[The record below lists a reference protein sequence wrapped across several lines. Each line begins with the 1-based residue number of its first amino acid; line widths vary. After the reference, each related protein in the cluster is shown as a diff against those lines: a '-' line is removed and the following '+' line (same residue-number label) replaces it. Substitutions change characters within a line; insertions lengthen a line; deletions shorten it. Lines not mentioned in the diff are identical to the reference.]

1 LAYNTKMP
9 VEDYYKDKEK
19 ELINLVSIQKNEIS
33 SLNAKQQISEDSDG
47 AIEDGNSFQDPMKI
61 YLSEIRKKGLLKSG
75 EEENL
80 SKKLEL
86 YLEIERDLGSLESI
100 NIDLVTEWFKRARR
114 GFLQAKKSLLILT
127 NYHKIELKLNELKFE
142 EIAENAE
149 LRKIIDAPFSED
161 FERYASE
168 RNELKFEEIA
178 EGIKVISVLCR
189 IIPPKLF
196 KKIDEKKWSLLS
208 EDEFNDIYQHFE
220 ALVQEGK
227 ESIKNLTE
235 SNLRLVISI
244 AKKYSNRGL
253 NIADLVQEGNIG
265 LLKAIKKF
273 NYRKGF
279 KFSTY
284 ATWWIRQG
292 ITRSLADKS
301 RTIRMPVHLV
311 EALNKV
317 KRAERQLSQGLK
329 HAPTIEDLSV
339 ASGLSESKI
348 KKVLSASVQPI
359 SLSTPLGEEESGS
372 TIGHIIEDKTNASPL
387 DIAAESAT
395 RQEITKLLNNLTLK
409 ESLVIQLRFGLSD
422 GKSRTL
428 GEIGGMLGLTRERIR
443 QIEKRAISKLRNI
456 DGTEQL
462 RELLI

>member
-1 LAYNTKMP
+1 MP
-9 VEDYYKDKEK
+9 VEDYKDKER
-19 ELINLVSIQKNEIS
+19 ELIDLVSSQKNEIS
-33 SLNAKQQISEDSDG
+33 LNTKQQTPEDSDG
-47 AIEDGNSFQDPMKI
+47 AIQDGNSFQDPMKI
-61 YLSEIRKKGLLKSG
+61 YLSEIRKKGLLKS
-75 EEENL
+75 EDEENL
-80 SKKLEL
+80 SKKLES

-114 GFLQAKKSLLILT
+114 DFLKAKKSLLILT
-127 NYHKIELKLNELKFE
+127 NYHKIDLKLNKLKFQ
-142 EIAENAE
+142 EIAENAK
-149 LRKIIDAPFSED
+149 LRKIIEAPFSED

-168 RNELKFEEIA
+168 NNKLKFQEIA

-196 KKIDEKKWSLLS
+196 KNIDEKKWSLLS

-227 ESIKNLTE
+227 ESINNLTE

-253 NIADLVQEGNIG
+253 NISDLVQEGNIG

-329 HAPTIEDLSV
+329 HDPTIEDLSV

-348 KKVLSASVQPI
+348 KKVLNASVQPI
-359 SLSTPLGEEESGS
+359 SLSTPLGGEESGS

-387 DIAAESAT
+387 DMAAEST
-395 RQEITKLLNNLTLK
+395 TKQEITKLLNNLTLK

-422 GKSRTL
+422 GKNRTL
-428 GEIGGMLGLTRERIR
+428 GEIGRMMGLTRERIR